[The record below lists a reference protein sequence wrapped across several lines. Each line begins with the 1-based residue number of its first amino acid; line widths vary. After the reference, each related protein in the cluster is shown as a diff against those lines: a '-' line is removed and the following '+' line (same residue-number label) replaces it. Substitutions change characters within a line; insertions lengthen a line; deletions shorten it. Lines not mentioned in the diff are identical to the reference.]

1 MSVREFCV
9 GHGMICESLPEVSYL
24 QTVEKFVKA
33 PQDAANTMLEMAVGN
48 PTLLK

>member
-1 MSVREFCV
+1 MSVRKFCV
-9 GHGMICESLPEVSYL
+9 GHSMIYESLPKVLYL

-33 PQDAANTMLEMAVGN
+33 PQDAANTMLEMAIGN

>member
-1 MSVREFCV
+1 MSVRDLCV
-9 GHGMICESLPEVSYL
+9 DHGMIYESMPEVLYL

-33 PQDAANTMLEMAVGN
+33 PQDAANTMLEMAIGN